1 MEDAKFIKKENDL
14 AEYELKE
21 TTKGA
26 KGVNGKEYKEEK
38 IERSK
43 SNER

>member
-1 MEDAKFIKKENDL
+1 MEEAKFIKKENDL
-14 AEYELKE
+14 AEYEMEE
-21 TTKGA
+21 TAKGA

-43 SNER
+43 K